1 MPSTS
6 VPPPA
11 AEAVDALPR
20 QRVADPDFWL
30 TVLAWVTIALSCLQI
45 LLMSFGRDQGIY
57 AVVANGL
64 LHGKMPYRDLWDFK
78 PPGIYFVYALAQAVF
93 GRSMLAPRLL
103 EVAGLL
109 GMVVAFR
116 SLAGTFFGLQRVGI
130 IGGALAALIH
140 AQLGFWHT
148 GQPEAFGGFL
158 TAYAVVLTVSD
169 PNRRRAWI
177 AWAGAGAL
185 FGFAFLLK
193 PPLGGGALVCA
204 AYLAQREYR
213 RTSRR
218 LAALWPVLVVGLASL
233 VPIGAVL
240 LWFKLR
246 GAWPAL
252 YWTFIHFTPGY
263 TRLGW
268 HQQGAAS
275 AFYYGLEE
283 AFFHFSALAAF
294 GVIAALVIRP
304 THTREREG
312 LFLLFGIISVHIAG
326 IAMQGKFFQYHYSA
340 TLPLIAFIAG
350 LGLYKLWRRC
360 LPGGAGGMIAF
371 ASFLV
376 VAALMRTAVRDLPGS
391 FWWRSMV
398 RMEYLLGKT
407 SYSSRELLDHELYYV
422 ADYNL
427 DADRRVAMDIA
438 QNTPKNAHI
447 YVWGFEP
454 VIYWIA
460 RRKPSSR
467 FIYNVPQRVTWQRWY
482 ARQQLMQDLERH
494 PPDVIVVEKNDVFSW
509 VTGDR
514 RDSARA
520 LETFPELQELIE
532 EHYKRDKQIEDFT
545 LYNRVQSP
553 DDGAGAGR

>member
-11 AEAVDALPR
+11 ADAVDALPR

-30 TVLAWVTIALSCLQI
+30 SVLAWLTIALSCLQI
-45 LLMSFGRDQGIY
+45 LLMSFGRDQSIY
-57 AVVANGL
+57 AVIGSGV

-78 PPGIYFVYALAQAVF
+78 PPGIYLVYALAQAVF

-116 SLAGTFFGLQRVGI
+116 SLAGTFFGLQRIGI
-130 IGGALAALIH
+130 IAGALAALIH

-158 TAYAVVLTVSD
+158 TAYALVLTVGDYS
-169 PNRRRAWI
+169 RHRAWI
-177 AWAGAGAL
+177 AWAGMGAL
-185 FGFAFLLK
+185 FGYAFLLK

-204 AYLAQREYR
+204 AYLVQREYR
-213 RTSRR
+213 RTGSR
-218 LAALWPVLVVGLASL
+218 LSALWPLVITGLGSL
-233 VPIGAVL
+233 VPIGLVL

-252 YWTFIHFTPGY
+252 YWTFVDFTPGY

-268 HQQGAAS
+268 HGHDAAGL
-275 AFYYGLEE
+275 FYFGLEQ

-294 GVIAALVIRP
+294 GVIAAIVIRP
-304 THTREREG
+304 LHTREREG
-312 LFLLFGIISVHIAG
+312 LFLLLGIISVHVAG

-340 TLPLIAFIAG
+340 TLPLVAFIAG
-350 LGLYKLWRRC
+350 LGIYKLWRRC
-360 LPGGAGGMIAF
+360 LPGGAGGIIAF

-376 VAALMRTAVRDLPGS
+376 VTVVMRTAVGDLPGS

-407 SYSSRELLDHELYYV
+407 SYSSRELLDRELYYV
-422 ADYNL
+422 ADFNL
-427 DADRRVAMDIA
+427 DADRRVGMDIA
-438 QNTPKNAHI
+438 QNTPKNAYI

-454 VIYWIA
+454 AIYWIA
-460 RRKPSSR
+460 QRKPSSR
-467 FIYNVPQRVTWQRWY
+467 FIYDVPQRVKWQRQY
-482 ARQQLMQDLERH
+482 ARDQLMQDLRRH
-494 PPDVIVVEKNDVFSW
+494 PPDVIVVQRNDAFKW
-509 VTGDR
+509 VTGDDL
-514 RDSARA
+514 DSEKA
-520 LETFPELQELIE
+520 LDKFPALRKLIE
-532 EHYKRDKQIEDFT
+532 DQYRSSRKIEDFT
-545 LYNRVQSP
+545 LYERA
-553 DDGAGAGR
+553 DDGSVKP